1 MTMPTAT
8 VADVPTA
15 PAWLRT
21 VARPAV
27 EAWLR
32 LEVRGADHVPSAGPV
47 ILAPHHRS
55 HADVLAVGAA
65 SPRPVTFLG
74 SEHLTRVPVFGRFL
88 PRLGMVPV
96 HRGRADGEAM
106 TRCLEVLGAGGA
118 LVVFPEG
125 SRSRDG
131 RVYRPRSG
139 VGRMAAMAGAPVVP
153 VGVVGTDEIWPV
165 GAGPRPLG
173 GVALVAF
180 GAPIAPPA
188 DEPGARRAFA
198 DALHD
203 ALVELSGAPR
213 AEGLI
218 ARGDR

>member
-1 MTMPTAT
+1 MTMPSA
-8 VADVPTA
+8 AAPTA

-21 VARPAV
+21 AARPAV

-32 LEVRGADHVPSAGPV
+32 LEVEGALNVPTAGPV
-47 ILAPHHRS
+47 ILAPNHRS

-74 SEHLTRVPVFGRFL
+74 SEHLTRVPLLGRFL

-96 HRGRADGEAM
+96 HRGRADGDAM
-106 TRCLEVLGAGGA
+106 DRCLGVLEAGAV

-139 VGRMAAMAGAPVVP
+139 VARLSAATGAPVVP
-153 VGVVGTDEIWPV
+153 VGVAGTDDIWPV
-165 GAGPRPLG
+165 GGSPRALG
-173 GVALVAF
+173 GTAQVAF
-180 GAPIAPPA
+180 GDPIVPPA

-198 DALHD
+198 ERLHA
-203 ALVELSGAPR
+203 ALVDLSGAPR
-213 AEGLI
+213 AEGLLERES
-218 ARGDR
+218 A